1 MTLSRILVA
10 TIALALVAPA
20 VPISADVQYVRC
32 ESGAFGR
39 YRECRVKTENRVE
52 LVRELSG
59 NRCQQW
65 KSWGYDRDGVWVD
78 RGCRAEF
85 RVGKDGGGIG
95 AGGAAAIGV
104 VAGVA
109 VIGAILAS
117 KADHKD
123 EKDETVVAPEWAR
136 GRFRGFSPKLESD
149 FDITVARNG
158 TVSGSATGAQALSGH
173 LTTNNR
179 LHLGNLEFDI
189 ERESWGFTARQTT
202 DRENVIYFRKR

>member
-1 MTLSRILVA
+1 MVLRRYLIAAV
-10 TIALALVAPA
+10 ALALVAPA

-52 LVRELSG
+52 LVRELSR

-95 AGGAAAIGV
+95 AGGATAIGV
-104 VAGVA
+104 VAGAA

-117 KADHKD
+117 KKDHKD
-123 EKDETVVAPEWAR
+123 EAVGASEWAR
-136 GRFRGFSPKLESD
+136 GRFHGFSPKLETD
-149 FDITVARNG
+149 FDITVARDG
-158 TVSGSATGAQALSGH
+158 KVSGSANTQAISGH

-179 LHLGNLEFDI
+179 MHLGDLEFDI
-189 ERESWGFTARQTT
+189 ARESWGFAATQKD